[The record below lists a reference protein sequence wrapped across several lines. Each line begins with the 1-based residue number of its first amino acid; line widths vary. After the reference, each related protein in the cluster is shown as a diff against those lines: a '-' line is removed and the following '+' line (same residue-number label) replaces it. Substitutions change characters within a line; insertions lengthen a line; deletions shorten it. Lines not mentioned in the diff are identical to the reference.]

1 MSLKA
6 LLATKSPVV
15 APGIYDALTASIASD
30 AGFPS
35 LYLSGAA
42 LAYTRLG
49 RPDIGLVSMTE
60 VADSISHIRERV
72 DAELIVDADNGYGNA
87 LNVQRMVKLFERSGA
102 GAIQI
107 EDQTLPKRC
116 GHLQMKT
123 LISQNEMAGK
133 IKAAVDARASAE
145 TLIIARTDAIAV
157 EGFDRAIERAVL
169 YADAGADMLF
179 VEAPRSQQELAS
191 ICATL
196 GGRLPLMANMVEGGN
211 TPLKSAAELG
221 ELGFSLVIFPGG
233 IVRAIARTA
242 LNYYH
247 SLFAHGTN
255 APFGENMFQFG
266 ELNALL
272 GTDDLLALGQRYQ
285 AEDDSME
292 AVR

>member
-6 LLATKSPVV
+6 LLAMKEPIV
-15 APGIYDALTASIASD
+15 APGVYDALTASIASE
-30 AGFPS
+30 AGFPA
-35 LYLSGAA
+35 LYVSGAA
-42 LAYTRLG
+42 LAYSRLG

-60 VADSISHIRERV
+60 VSDVVLHIRERV
-72 DAELIVDADNGYGNA
+72 DTALIVDADNGYGNA
-87 LNVQRMVKLFERSGA
+87 LNVQRMVRLFERSGA

-107 EDQTLPKRC
+107 EDQTMPKRC
-116 GHLQMKT
+116 GHLQMKS
-123 LISQNEMAGK
+123 LIPPSEMAGK

-157 EGFDRAIERAVL
+157 EGFEPAIERAAL

-179 VEAPRSQQELAS
+179 VEAPRTQQELAS
-191 ICATL
+191 ICTTL
-196 GGRLPLMANMVEGGN
+196 GGRLPLMANMVEGGS
-211 TPLKSAAELG
+211 TPMKSAAELG

-242 LNYYH
+242 QDYYR

-255 APFGENMFQFG
+255 GPFRERMFQFG

-272 GTDDLLALGQRYQ
+272 GTDDMLALGRRYQ
-285 AEDDSME
+285 AVEDSVE
-292 AVR
+292 SIR